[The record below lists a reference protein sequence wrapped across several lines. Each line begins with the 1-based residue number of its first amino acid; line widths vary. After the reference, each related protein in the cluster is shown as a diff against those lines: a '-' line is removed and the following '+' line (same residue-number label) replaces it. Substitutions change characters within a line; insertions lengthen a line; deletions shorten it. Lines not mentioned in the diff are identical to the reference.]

1 MHLGAQVCGAGF
13 ETEGSFGVT
22 TFFYEGFDI
31 LTLVLFAYTQCSHVR
46 EALNLLYGH
55 SLGFSVLIFLC
66 QFHTCA
72 SIRLIQSVIL
82 HAFISAT
89 QF

>member
-1 MHLGAQVCGAGF
+1 MSVCVHLGAQVCGAGF

-46 EALNLLYGH
+46 EALICCTGILWA
-55 SLGFSVLIFLC
+55 S
-66 QFHTCA
+66 QF
-72 SIRLIQSVIL
+72 
-82 HAFISAT
+82 
-89 QF
+89 